1 MAALTITA
9 VNFPCSF
16 ACDYIDPC
24 VGKYMYAMSHGKRL
38 ACIAVDLKNS
48 LPNDAK
54 VAQVGN
60 SDKKALY

>member
-48 LPNDAK
+48 LPDHAK
-54 VAQVGN
+54 VA
-60 SDKKALY
+60 